1 MNFLL
6 FRFLLFQETEMPDR
20 LFRKLS
26 VLLSGDRDSGG
37 ERESEGTL
45 SVQFRRL
52 CSGIPFRRTVSFET
66 RHKKTGLP
74 AGLPLSD

>member
-20 LFRKLS
+20 LFQKFS
-26 VLLSGDRDSGG
+26 VLLSGDRDSDG

-45 SVQFRRL
+45 SAEARRL
-52 CSGIPFRRTVSFET
+52 CPEFPFGGTVSFET